1 MDTKEKK
8 RMWFCSDY
16 GLENKQ
22 ILKRLNENEEEI
34 FIATHE
40 KEIKWDELNYLQKR
54 RIKESKEKNVT
65 IYGVGVTGK
74 EPKTNIV
81 TLKRDENESALEQV
95 SKIIGIRMDLD
106 EQFISAYAKNGI
118 EGIEHIAEILGINN
132 NDVENII
139 ENIIIRNEYAE
150 GITLKEQADMAQKA
164 NSLNNKK
171 QTDYE
176 TIIAIDEMFEAN
188 RENDLLKTEKVNR

>member
-1 MDTKEKK
+1 MSTKEKN

-16 GLENKQ
+16 GIENKY
-22 ILKRLNENEEEI
+22 IIKRLNENEEEV

-40 KEIKWDELNYLQKR
+40 KEVKWDELNYLQKR
-54 RIKESKEKNVT
+54 RISECSEKDFI
-65 IYGVGVTGK
+65 IYGVGITGK

-81 TLKRDENESALEQV
+81 TLKCDENESALEQV
-95 SKIIGIRMDLD
+95 SKIIGIRINLD

-118 EGIEHIAEILGINN
+118 EGIRSIAGMLRMDNN
-132 NDVENII
+132 VVENIA
-139 ENIIIRNEYAE
+139 ENIIIRDEHAK
-150 GITLKEQADMAQKA
+150 GITLKEQAEMAQRV

-176 TIIAIDEMFEAN
+176 TIIAIDELFNSN
-188 RENDLLKTEKVNR
+188 RETEFIRN

>member
-22 ILKRLNENEEEI
+22 ILKRLNENEEEV

-81 TLKRDENESALEQV
+81 TLKCDENESALEQV

-118 EGIEHIAEILGINN
+118 EGIKSIAGMLRMDNN
-132 NDVENII
+132 VVENIA
-139 ENIIIRNEYAE
+139 ENIIIRDEHAK
-150 GITLKEQADMAQKA
+150 GITLKEQAEMAQRV

-176 TIIAIDEMFEAN
+176 TIIAIDELFNSN
-188 RENDLLKTEKVNR
+188 RETEFIRN

>member
-1 MDTKEKK
+1 MNANEK

-16 GLENKQ
+16 GIENKK
-22 ILKRLNENEEEI
+22 ILEILNKNGEEV

-40 KEIKWDELNYLQKR
+40 KETKWDELNYLQKR
-54 RIKESKEKNVT
+54 RIKLSKEQDIT
-65 IYGVGVTGK
+65 IYGIGVNGK
-74 EPKTNIV
+74 EPKSNIV
-81 TLKRDENESALEQV
+81 TLNCTKSESALEQV
-95 SKIIGIRMDLD
+95 SKIIGIRMNLD
-106 EQFISAYAKNGI
+106 EQFISAYAKNGK

>member
-1 MDTKEKK
+1 MVAENKK

-54 RIKESKEKNVT
+54 RIKGSEEKDIT
-65 IYGVGVTGK
+65 IYGVGITGK
-74 EPKTNIV
+74 EPTANIV
-81 TLKRDENESALEQV
+81 ALNCNKNESVIKQV
-95 SKIIGIRMDLD
+95 SKIIGIRMNLD
-106 EQFISAYAKNGI
+106 EQFISAYAQNGT
-118 EGIEHIAEILGINN
+118 EGIKHIAEILEIDNKA
-132 NDVENII
+132 VENII
-139 ENIIIRNEYAE
+139 ENIIIRDEYAK
-150 GITLKEQADMAQKA
+150 GITLKEQAEMVQRV

-176 TIIAIDEMFEAN
+176 TIVTIDEM
-188 RENDLLKTEKVNR
+188 LKTNKETELVRN